1 MNLYKPLSIVK
12 IILWIGILMVDYT
25 TINIYEDPTIAIGL
39 GLLWSF
45 LLSRGACFFCCL
57 GIQKVF
63 KKTLQTE
70 EEIKKNYYLSLFFA
84 FYCVFNIIVL
94 LYGNRNKIR
103 GVVLLV
109 IFILL
114 QHVVLSDKGKHEQW
128 KGTKIWA

>member
-1 MNLYKPLSIVK
+1 
-12 IILWIGILMVDYT
+12 
-25 TINIYEDPTIAIGL
+25 
-39 GLLWSF
+39 
-45 LLSRGACFFCCL
+45 
-57 GIQKVF
+57 VF

-114 QHVVLSDKGKHEQW
+114 QHVVLSDKGKHEQ
-128 KGTKIWA
+128 